1 MKRLLAALLLALPVA
16 AGRAQTTAETV
27 VVSDIAHFW
36 EAYDALQVTTDS
48 TRQYA
53 LFDSLFIDRGS
64 PGLRALMAR
73 REYTSASYVEAINA
87 YPQFWDSV
95 RANTLRAGAYGGA
108 IEAGVDRLRTLYPA
122 LRPARVYFTVGALMT
137 NGTTLDSLVLIG
149 SELALADSSV
159 VTTELPGGLG
169 ENLRRFF
176 DSNTID
182 DVVLLSVHEVVHTQQ
197 GPFGA
202 DLLAVALQE
211 GVAEFVSVLA
221 MGRPSAAPAV
231 AFGEAN
237 EDAVRER
244 FVSEM
249 FSPHWDDWLYNNT
262 SNAFGVRD
270 LGYYVGYAVA
280 ERYYD
285 RTDDKR
291 GAIARLVDLDYQDPL
306 AVEALVEASGYFD
319 RSMGDLRAAYER
331 AVPTVVGI
339 AEFDNG
345 DRDVDP
351 DTRRMTVTFSAPMNP
366 RFRGFEY
373 GPLGEGHVLR
383 VIRFVEF
390 SADGR
395 TMTVEVDLQPGRRHQ
410 VTLSDQFRDERGR
423 ALKPYLVDITT
434 GASGTRRTE

>member
-1 MKRLLAALLLALPVA
+1 MRRLLAALLLALPVA
-16 AGRAQTTAETV
+16 TYAQTTTSPV

-36 EAYDALQVTTDS
+36 EAYDALRATTDS
-48 TRQYA
+48 TRQHA
-53 LFDSLFIDRGS
+53 LLDSLFVGRGS

-73 REYTSASYVEAINA
+73 REYTTASYVEAINA
-87 YPQFWDSV
+87 YPRFWDSV
-95 RANTLRAGAYGGA
+95 RANTLRAEDYAA
-108 IEAGVDRLRTLYPA
+108 EIAAGVDRLRAVYPV

-137 NGTTLDSLVLIG
+137 NGTTLDSLVLVG

-159 VTTELPGGLG
+159 VTAEFPEGVA
-169 ENLRRFF
+169 ENRRRFF
-176 DSNTID
+176 DSNPIND
-182 DVVLLSVHEVVHTQQ
+182 IVLLNVHEVVHTQQ

-202 DLLAVALQE
+202 NLLAVALQE

-244 FVSEM
+244 FAAEM
-249 FSPHWDDWLYNNT
+249 FSPHWNGWLYNNA

-280 ERYYD
+280 KRYYD
-285 RTDDKR
+285 RSDDKR
-291 GAIARLVDLDYQDPL
+291 AAVARLVELDYEDPL
-306 AVEALVEASGYFD
+306 AVEVLVEASRYFD
-319 RSMGDLRAAYER
+319 RSVGDLRAAYDR

-345 DRDVDP
+345 ARDVEP
-351 DTRRMTVTFSAPMNP
+351 GTRRMSVTFSSPMN
-366 RFRGFEY
+366 RRYRGFEY

-383 VIRFVEF
+383 VTRFVEF

-395 TMTVEVDLQPGRRHQ
+395 TMTVEVDLRPGRRHQ
-410 VTLSDQFRDERGR
+410 LTLSNQFRDEQGR
-423 ALKPYLVDITT
+423 ALEPYLVDITT
-434 GASGTRRTE
+434 GAGNTQRTD